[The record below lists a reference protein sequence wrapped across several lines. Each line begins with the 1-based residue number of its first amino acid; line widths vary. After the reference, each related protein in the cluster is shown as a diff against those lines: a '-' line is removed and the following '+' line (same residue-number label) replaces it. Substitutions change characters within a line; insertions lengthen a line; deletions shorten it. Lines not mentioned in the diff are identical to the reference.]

1 MMPTPEP
8 IAERSRQR
16 VIAILDG
23 IELGDEFFLK
33 MRKLLR
39 CTAIQNDEAE
49 RLNTIRGAI
58 GEKLRRLMRPI
69 RHLPVMLSTS
79 PCHVDGRSDVP
90 LARNLVEDRVN
101 AAAGNG
107 CQGPTTSSSTTC
119 VSAVRPVNTHSG
131 SSSHRT
137 TYPWDGSPR
146 AMNAKK

>member
-23 IELGDEFFLK
+23 IELVDEFFLK

-58 GEKLRRLMRPI
+58 GEKLRRLMRPS
-69 RHLPVMLSTS
+69 RHLPVMLSTA
-79 PCHVDGRSDVP
+79 PCHVDRRSDIA
-90 LARNLVEDRVN
+90 LASGLIENRVN
-101 AAAGNG
+101 AATCDG
-107 CQGPTTSSSTTC
+107 CQGRSEE
-119 VSAVRPVNTHSG
+119 
-131 SSSHRT
+131 
-137 TYPWDGSPR
+137 
-146 AMNAKK
+146 